1 MRFQQLSEMVSTSSK
16 LIRLSLACSPWDRQ
30 EIKDGL
36 SQKYLRFEIKKEI
49 EKRLCVG
56 WSYT

>member
-1 MRFQQLSEMVSTSSK
+1 MRIQQLSEMFSTSSR

-49 EKRLCVG
+49 EKKVMCRV
-56 WSYT
+56 